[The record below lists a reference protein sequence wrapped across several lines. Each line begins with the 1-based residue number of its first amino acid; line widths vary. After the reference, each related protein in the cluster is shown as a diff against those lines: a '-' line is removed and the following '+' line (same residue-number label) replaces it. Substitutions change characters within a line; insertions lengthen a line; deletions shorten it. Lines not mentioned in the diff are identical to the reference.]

1 MKLHT
6 LKASPGART
15 KRRRVGR
22 GESSGM
28 GKTSGRGHKGQYQRK
43 GGKFKPGFEGGQMPL
58 IRRIPKRGFNNLN
71 RRVFAP
77 VNVGDLNLLEAGV
90 AITPEQLRVIG
101 LVNGRWDG
109 IKVLGTGEV
118 SRSLTVSAHAFSAAA
133 RAKIEAAGGSCQVV
147 ED

>member
-6 LKASPGART
+6 LKATPGARV

-71 RRVFAP
+71 RQVFAP
-77 VNVGDLNLLEAGV
+77 VNVADLERFDAGT
-90 AITPEQLRVIG
+90 AITPEQLRAVG
-101 LVNGRWDG
+101 LVHGRWDG
-109 IKVLGTGEV
+109 VKILGNGE
-118 SRSLTVSAHAFSAAA
+118 LTRTLNVTADAFSAAA
-133 RAKIEAAGGSCQVV
+133 RAKIEAAGGTCQVV
-147 ED
+147 GE